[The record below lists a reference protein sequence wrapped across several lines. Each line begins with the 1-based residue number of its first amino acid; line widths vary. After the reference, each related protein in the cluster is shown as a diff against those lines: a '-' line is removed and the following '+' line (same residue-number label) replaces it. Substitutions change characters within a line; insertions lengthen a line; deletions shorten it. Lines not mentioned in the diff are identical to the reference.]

1 MFLCLMLACSKQRRT
16 LSLAV
21 VLIAGVTAPLCA
33 DAGLTLEAAQHL
45 ALAQSRKLAAGEAS
59 IAAARA
65 MAVAAGQLPD
75 PVLKVGIDNLPVS
88 GPDRYSLSNDF
99 MTMRRI
105 GVMQELPGAAKRLL
119 RAASFERAAD
129 KAAAGKAL
137 VGATIERDTA
147 LAWLALYFAGATV
160 QVIDEQ
166 LGQAGLA
173 LQAAEAGFK
182 GGRGALADVLA
193 ARAALALLRER
204 ASAAGQRVRSARIS
218 LARWVGAAPELA
230 ELGDLPDLAHVRL
243 HAASIGSQLG
253 HHPQIAVL
261 EREEGVA
268 RAQVRLAEADR
279 QPDWSVEVA
288 FQQRGAAYANMLS
301 VGLSI
306 PLQWDRARR
315 QDRELAARIA
325 QADGARAERDD
336 ALRAHVAEAHAML
349 DDWLNRRERLA
360 RYRGEL
366 TALALE
372 RSAAALAA
380 YRGGKSSLP
389 EVLAARRG
397 EIDVRLQAIEL
408 DADAATLWAQLN
420 YLAAAGHPTRE
431 TEESP

>member
-105 GVMQELPGAAKRLL
+105 GVMQELPGAAKRRL
-119 RAASFERAAD
+119 RAGRFERVAD
-129 KAAAGKAL
+129 KAAADKAL

-147 LAWLALYFAGATV
+147 LAWLALYFAGATARA
-160 QVIDEQ
+160 IDEQ
-166 LGQAGLA
+166 VGEAGLA
-173 LQAAEAGFK
+173 LQSAEAGFK
-182 GGRGALADVLA
+182 GGRGTLADVPA
-193 ARAALALLRER
+193 ARGALALLQER
-204 ASAAGQRVRSARIS
+204 ASEAGQRVRGARIG
-218 LARWVGAAPELA
+218 LARWVGPVGELA
-230 ELGDLPDLAHVRL
+230 GAPDLAHVRL
-243 HAASIGSQLG
+243 DAASIGSQLG

-301 VGLSI
+301 VGVSI

-325 QADGARAERDD
+325 LADGARAERDD
-336 ALRAHVAEAHAML
+336 ALRAHVAEAQAML
-349 DDWLNRRERLA
+349 GDWQSGRERLA

-366 TALALE
+366 IELALE
-372 RSAAALAA
+372 RSAATLAA
-380 YRGGKSSLP
+380 YRGGKSSLADM
-389 EVLAARRG
+389 LAARRA
-397 EIDVRLQAIEL
+397 ENDVRLQTITL
-408 DADAATLWAQLN
+408 DADTATLWAQLN
-420 YLAAAGHPTRE
+420 FMAAASHPINAIKD
-431 TEESP
+431 SP